1 MNGFWLKACVLPV
14 SAAVMLWPG
23 APLRAEQLSKLLPD
37 ILKSHNLVAASE
49 AGVAAAK
56 ERIRESRGDFFPSL
70 NISGH
75 IGAER
80 IDKPFGSADT
90 GMVTREVD
98 VTVTQLLWD
107 FGLTRSN
114 VQAARL
120 THEKAGADLR
130 SARQDLLLRA
140 ITAYLEVKKSAEK
153 LDFAKQSI
161 TNIAKQTELESM
173 LVKRGAGLSTD
184 VLQAKTQLAG
194 AEVRR
199 VQAAGALRLALNTFH
214 TVFGKF
220 PDDVANLAK
229 PILPTDQI
237 PKTIEEAIKVAML
250 ENPKLIASHTDAII
264 AQEKIRSTTAGTL
277 PKFEAVAET
286 KYKEDVGGAAGHQY
300 ERVGKVQLSWPI
312 NLGMTAINS
321 IRASSNDAVAASRR
335 TGELRDTVEEQVRN
349 AWQNLVTNQENST
362 LLTNQANIAAEFLE
376 LARKERQLGNRSLL
390 DVLAGETALINA
402 NSDAVAAQS
411 DVAKAIYTLLSAM
424 GKLQLAMIVD

>member
-1 MNGFWLKACVLPV
+1 MAVSLVFHALP
-14 SAAVMLWPG
+14 AQ
-23 APLRAEQLSKLLPD
+23 AEQLSELLPKV
-37 ILKSHNLVAASE
+37 LKSHDSILASQ
-49 AGVAAAK
+49 AGMIAAK
-56 ERIRESRGDFFPSL
+56 ERIRESRGDYFPGL
-70 NISGH
+70 NVSAH
-75 IGAER
+75 MGAER

-98 VTVTQLLWD
+98 LTVTQLLWD

-114 VQAARL
+114 VQSAKL

-130 SARQDLLLRA
+130 AARQDLILRA
-140 ITAYLEVKKSAEK
+140 ITAYLEVKKSAAKVE
-153 LDFAKQSI
+153 FAKQSI
-161 TNIAKQTELESM
+161 ANIAKQTELESM

-214 TVFGKF
+214 TVFDKF

-237 PKTIEEAIKVAML
+237 PKTIEEAVAIALL
-250 ENPKLIASHTDAII
+250 ENPKLIASHTDAVI
-264 AQEKIRSTTAGTL
+264 AQEKIKSTTAGVL

-286 KYKEDVGGAAGHQY
+286 KYKDDVGGTPGHQY

-312 NLGMTAINS
+312 NLGLTAINS
-321 IRASSNDAVAASRR
+321 VRASSSDAVAASRR
-335 TGELRDTVEEQVRN
+335 TGELRNTVEEQVRN
-349 AWQNLVTNQENST
+349 AWQNLVTNQENAT

-376 LARKERQLGNRSLL
+376 LARKERKLGNRSLL

-411 DVAKAIYTLLSAM
+411 DVAVATYTLLSAM
-424 GKLQLAMIVD
+424 GQLDLKTIVD